1 MACLLLNW
9 KLITDNS
16 IPMTMNA
23 ILQYISGPALGA
35 VIGYITNDI
44 AIRMLFRPRTA
55 KYFFGKRIPFTP
67 GIIPK
72 EKNRIA
78 SAIGKSIS
86 ENLMNKEVLE
96 KNLLSDEMLE
106 KIRFAID
113 EFFYTQL
120 NNDETVEQFASH
132 YLTDEEIAAMREST
146 CDEIAKLITA
156 KLRDKAIGVSIAHAA
171 TQHVIDKTRN
181 SMAGK
186 IKAEKLIE
194 AIASP
199 IESKLASHI
208 NEVLQEQAPSMSTK
222 IVYTEADKLMA
233 MPMRQIFEG
242 HEQQL
247 EQAKSSIVSIY
258 RTIIRDHLPRI
269 LEGINISKIV
279 ENRIQEMDME
289 EAEQII
295 LSVMNKELRAI
306 VWLGALLGSIMGTI
320 MMFIN

>member
-1 MACLLLNW
+1 
-9 KLITDNS
+9 
-16 IPMTMNA
+16 MNA

-55 KYFFGKRIPFTP
+55 KYIFGVHVPLTP

-78 SAIGKSIS
+78 SAIGNSIS
-86 ENLMNKEVLE
+86 EHLMNKDVLE
-96 KNLLSDEMLE
+96 KTLLSDEMLE
-106 KIRFAID
+106 KISLAID

-132 YLTDEEIAAMREST
+132 YLTKDEIETIHEST
-146 CDEIAKLITA
+146 CDEIAKLITT
-156 KLRDKAIGVSIAHAA
+156 KLRDRAIGANIAHAA
-171 TQHVIDKTRN
+171 TQHIIDKTR
-181 SMAGK
+181 SSVAGK

-208 NEVLQEQAPSMSTK
+208 NEVLHDQAPCMATR
-222 IVYTEADKLMA
+222 IVYTEADKLLA
-233 MPMRQIFEG
+233 TPMRQLFVG

-247 EQAKSSIVSIY
+247 EQAKSSIISIY
-258 RTIIRDHLPRI
+258 KTIINDHLPRI

-279 ENRIQEMDME
+279 EARIQEMDMK

-295 LSVMNKELRAI
+295 LSVMKKELRAI

-320 MMFIN
+320 MMFVN